1 VSLIPFAS
9 EILSDEE
16 LKYAQFQLQ
25 RNQETLSYV
34 QVQIDPKEF
43 LRQMGFY
50 LEDQVNFNNLVDA
63 TDDEGEKKSLVE
75 T

>member
-1 VSLIPFAS
+1 MSLIPFAS